1 MGLLDQLAGN
11 LLGGNAGASHS
22 ALLGTVLN
30 SLGSSQGGGL
40 AGLVQTLASKGL
52 GDVAQSWVGTGV
64 NLPITAQQVQQV
76 FGNPQIQQWAAQH
89 GLHPDAVASTLA
101 KALPGL
107 VDKLTPGGKLPD
119 AASLAATLKSLLG
132 S

>member
-1 MGLLDQLAGN
+1 MGFLDQLTGE
-11 LLGGNAGASHS
+11 LLGGNAGGSHS
-22 ALLGTVLN
+22 ALLGTVLS
-30 SLGSSQGGGL
+30 SLGSGQGGGL

-52 GDVAQSWVGTGV
+52 GDVAASWVGNGA
-64 NLPITAQQVQQV
+64 NLPITAQQIQQV

-89 GLHPDAVASTLA
+89 GLHPEAVAATLA

-107 VDKLTPGGKLPD
+107 VDKLTPAGRLPD
-119 AASLAATLKSLLG
+119 TASLATALKSLLG